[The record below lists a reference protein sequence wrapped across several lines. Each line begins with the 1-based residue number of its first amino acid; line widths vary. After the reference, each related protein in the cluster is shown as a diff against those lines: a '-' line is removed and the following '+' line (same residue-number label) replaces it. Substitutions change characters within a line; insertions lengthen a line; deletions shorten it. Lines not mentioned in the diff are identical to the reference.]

1 VGEGQF
7 GIERLPAGRGLAWL
21 TAALELLRR
30 QPFRLLLFGLVMQ
43 FLAGLTQAGALG
55 ILFVLS
61 VPALTA
67 GILRAFYTV
76 DSGQRPPLIML
87 FSAFGSPDR
96 LLRLVLLGG
105 LMLAGAIAA
114 VMLVLS
120 GTIAGMPPDTLARLE
135 QGDVEALLTVDPGI
149 LERLMFA
156 LIAGLLISGTLSY
169 FAVPLIAFMDLPLG
183 RAIAA
188 GLSGMLR
195 NWRPF
200 LVLGLVLAVLAVPVA
215 VLSALV
221 LGLSATGSGVSPL
234 LTLLM
239 LLAAVIYQMIVFATQ
254 YVAFREIF
262 GLRPPAARLTEDGGQ
277 LVA

>member
-1 VGEGQF
+1 MGEGRF
-7 GIERLPAGRGLAWL
+7 RIERLPAGRGLAWL

-30 QPFRLLLFGLVMQ
+30 QPFRLLLFGLVLQ

-87 FSAFGSPDR
+87 FSAFGSPER

-120 GTIAGMPPDTLARLE
+120 GTVAGMEPDTLARLE
-135 QGDVEALLTVDPGI
+135 QGDVEALLAVDPQI

-169 FAVPLIAFMDLPLG
+169 FAVPLITFMDVPLG

-200 LVLGLVLAVLAVPVA
+200 LVLGLFLAVLAVPVA

-221 LGLSATGSGVSPL
+221 LGLSATGSGISPL

-254 YVAFREIF
+254 YAAFREIF
-262 GLRPPAARLTEDGGQ
+262 GLQPPNRQPPEDGGQ